1 MDREE
6 LVDEAL
12 MLLPVLGR
20 GLGRPSPVELAE
32 LPGRGGGF
40 KESHVSPGHV
50 QIMIALTRGPHA
62 VGQLAE
68 VLGVSTPAVSQL
80 VDRLVEHGMVERRH
94 SAGDRRV
101 VMVDYAPGER
111 EIARRIVEDRRRPL
125 AWAVERMTD
134 EEARA
139 FLKGM
144 KLLVES
150 FDVVQ
155 RRVADEPHR

>member
-32 LPGRGGGF
+32 VPDHKRL
-40 KESHVSPGHV
+40 KESHVSPGHI
-50 QIMIALTRGPHA
+50 QILIALARGPHA
-62 VGQLAE
+62 VGRLAE

-80 VDRLVEHGMVERRH
+80 VDRLVESGIVERRH
-94 SAGDRRV
+94 SEGDRRV
-101 VMVDYAPGER
+101 VLVDYAPGEK
-111 EIARRIVEDRRRPL
+111 EIARRIVEARRRPL
-125 AWAVERMTD
+125 EWTVSRMTD
-134 EEARA
+134 DEAQA

-150 FDVVQ
+150 FDVVHGKGT
-155 RRVADEPHR
+155 DEPHR